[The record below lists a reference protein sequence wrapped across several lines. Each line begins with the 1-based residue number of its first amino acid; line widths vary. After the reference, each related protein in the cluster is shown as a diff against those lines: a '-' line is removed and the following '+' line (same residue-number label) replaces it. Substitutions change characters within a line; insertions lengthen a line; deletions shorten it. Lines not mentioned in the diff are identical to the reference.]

1 MARYLVTGPTV
12 EPVSLAEAKAH
23 LRVDI
28 DDDDALISRLV
39 TTARLHIED
48 STRPQVA
55 MINQTW
61 EYIADEWPDS
71 DTLELRPYPLVGV
84 TSIKYTDEDAV
95 ETTFSSTN
103 YLVDTYTRP
112 GRIRLKSTAA
122 WPSVDLREINGFVV
136 RFVAGYGAAAAAVP
150 APLRQAIL
158 LYVGHWYENREPIL
172 TTGMMPMALQK
183 TIDDLLRNWRREV
196 Y

>member
-1 MARYLVTGPTV
+1 MAQILITAPTV
-12 EPVSLAEAKAH
+12 EPVSLVEAKAH

-28 DDDDALISRLV
+28 DDDDALISRLI
-39 TTARLHIED
+39 TTARMHIED
-48 STRPQVA
+48 STRPHVA

-61 EYIADEWPDS
+61 EYIADDWPEG
-71 DTLELRPYPLVGV
+71 DTLELRPYPLVSV

-95 ETTFSSTN
+95 ESTFASAN
-103 YLVDTYTRP
+103 YLVDTYSQP
-112 GRIRLKSTAA
+112 GRVKLKSTAA
-122 WPSVDLREINGFVV
+122 WPSTDLRELNGFVV
-136 RFVAGYGAAAAAVP
+136 RFVAGYGASAAAVP
-150 APLRQAIL
+150 VQLRQAIL

-172 TTGMMPMALQK
+172 TTGMMVAPLQK